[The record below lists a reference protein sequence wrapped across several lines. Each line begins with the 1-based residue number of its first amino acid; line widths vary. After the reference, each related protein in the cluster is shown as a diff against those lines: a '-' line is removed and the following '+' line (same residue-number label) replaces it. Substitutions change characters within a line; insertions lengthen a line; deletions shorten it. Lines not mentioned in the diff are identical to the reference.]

1 MFPKISD
8 LTNYI
13 TGSRIDLPFQTYGF
27 MLVLAFISGGMV
39 LRSELKRKERAGLLA
54 SRIRIT
60 NPSRLGSW
68 ILIIFQGILVSVI
81 LWKSAGIVMEYS
93 RFTSN
98 PGKFIFSLSGSIP
111 VLILTAIIYLVLMF
125 YRYRVLKSSR
135 GRPVEETIHPYQNT
149 WGILIVAL
157 VSAIVGSKLFDILDN
172 IEVFLRDPVQSL
184 LSFSGFAFLG
194 GLVSTIIALIL
205 YMRVVKLDWNQ
216 VIDCSA
222 PAILI
227 GYAIGRMGCHLS
239 GDGCWGVINTFA
251 QPEWLTWLPDW
262 TWAFRYPHNVIN
274 QGIPIP
280 GCGGPHCRILAEPVF
295 PTALYESLYSL
306 FAFGLIWS
314 LRKRIKAPVVLF
326 GLFLVIHG
334 TGRFLVEQIRI
345 NKQYDLFGLLLS
357 QAEIISVVL
366 ILAGISVMLY
376 YRRLGKNDPEPR

>member
-27 MLVLAFISGGMV
+27 MLVLAFISGGLV
-39 LRSELKRKERAGLLA
+39 LRSELKRKEREGLLV

-60 NPSRLGSW
+60 DPSRLGRW

-172 IEVFLRDPVQSL
+172 IEVFLRDPVRSL

-194 GLVSTIIALIL
+194 GLVSTIFALIL
-205 YMRVVKLDWNQ
+205 YMRVVKLDWRQ

-280 GCGGPHCRILAEPVF
+280 GCGGPHCRILAEPVS

-366 ILAGISVMLY
+366 ILAGISVILY
-376 YRRLGKNDPEPR
+376 YRRLGKSNPEPR